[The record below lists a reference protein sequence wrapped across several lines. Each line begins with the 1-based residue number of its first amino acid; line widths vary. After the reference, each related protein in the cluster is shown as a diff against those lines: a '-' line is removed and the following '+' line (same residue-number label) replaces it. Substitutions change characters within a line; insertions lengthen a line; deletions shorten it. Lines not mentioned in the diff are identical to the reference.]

1 MTAKRSEYEE
11 FLHSATTTSTVSVDD
26 NPRPRLISNEIESTM

>member
-11 FLHSATTTSTVSVDD
+11 FLRSAATTRTVSVDD
-26 NPRPRLISNEIESTM
+26 IPRPRLISNEIESTM